1 MEAPSLP
8 VRIARE
14 ARALKPRKAWRAILE
29 CFERNDLLTYASAI
43 SFQVFFAMIP
53 LLLLALALLAAFG
66 LNEVWT
72 KDVAL
77 TVRHNTS
84 PAAFKL
90 IDQTVRQVLQQKQAF
105 WATIGALIAIWE
117 VSGAMRATMQV
128 LNRVYGAKDDRPFKE
143 RLFLSLWLSALVTV
157 LLLAAVAVVTV
168 VPRLVH
174 SVLVSVAAWLV
185 AAALMALVVGMIVR
199 FAPAKKRPMRW
210 VSFGSLLVIVGWIG
224 ASLAYGWY
232 VTSVADYGSIFG
244 SLAVVMITLS
254 YIYIQA
260 IVFLTGVQLD
270 ALIRRQVDESEER
283 EAAQSKLILPRS
295 VLTP

>member
-1 MEAPSLP
+1 MPARL
-8 VRIARE
+8 VRE
-14 ARALKPRKAWRAILE
+14 ARTLEPRKAWRAIHE

-43 SFQVFFAMIP
+43 SFQVFFALIP
-53 LLLLALALLAAFG
+53 LLLLGLALLGAFG
-66 LNEVWT
+66 LTEVWT
-72 KDVAL
+72 SDAAV
-77 TVRHNTS
+77 TVRQNTS
-84 PAAFKL
+84 PAAFRL
-90 IDQTVRQVLQQKQAF
+90 IDQTVRQVLQQKEFF
-105 WATIGALIAIWE
+105 WATAGALIAIWE

-128 LNRVYGAKDDRPFKE
+128 LNRVYGAKDDRPFKA
-143 RLFLSLWLSALVTV
+143 RLFLSLWLSGLVTV
-157 LLLAAVAVVTV
+157 VLLAAAAVVTV

-174 SVLVSVAAWLV
+174 SALVSVGVWLV
-185 AAALMALVVGMIVR
+185 AAALMTLAVGMIVR

-210 VSFGSLLVIVGWIG
+210 VSFGSLLVITGWIG
-224 ASLAYGWY
+224 ASLVYGWY

-270 ALIRRQVDESEER
+270 SLIRRQVEESEER